1 MNYQVFFIIAMA
13 VLSAGLFLAVLSALV
28 RGRKVRVITPFHLF
42 FGGVFLSV
50 LIALMPVYYDI
61 TVREGNSPLR
71 VFFFA
76 LFSTIQI
83 FAIDGNRELVTDGIP
98 CQEGWI
104 PGAYSVY
111 LSVIY
116 VVAPILTFV
125 FLLSFFR
132 NATAFLRYVN
142 RYFHDVYIFSE
153 LSEKTVALGT
163 DIRRKNK
170 KAMIVFTGLHVDD
183 DEEQTKFLEDAK
195 DIRAI
200 CFKKDISAINFR
212 RHSKKS
218 GICFFSMDDDESTN
232 IKQALFII
240 SAYKNM
246 ENIRLYVFATGVES
260 ELLLAHTDTGN
271 MKVRRVNGVRSLV
284 NQNLYTEGSVIFDT
298 AGESDENGIRNI
310 GAVIIGLGQHGTEM
324 LKALSWYCQM
334 DGYRVTIDAFDMD
347 AMAEDRF
354 YAMVPEL
361 MSEQYNGVFLPG
373 EAEYTIHIHTC
384 YDVYGRAFSE
394 EIAKLRNATYVFIAL
409 DSDETNIRT
418 AVNLRMLFERMKIH
432 PVIQAVVAN
441 TDEKKAL
448 EGVTNFSGQPYD
460 IEFIGDRESSY
471 SADVVISSELEKEA
485 LARHLKWG
493 KEEDFWR
500 YEYNYQSSVASAI
513 HMKARIHCHIPGA
526 EKDETELTEEERR
539 GIERLEHRR
548 WNAYM
553 RSEGYIFSGSHDK
566 STRNDLAK
574 MHHDLVEYDRM
585 DEEEQRKDSRVG
597 TR

>member
-1 MNYQVFFIIAMA
+1 MNYQVFFIIAMSVLGAGSLLALLGA
-13 VLSAGLFLAVLSALV
+13 VI
-28 RGRKVRVITPFHLF
+28 RGRRVRVISPFHIF
-42 FGGVFLSV
+42 FSTVFLSV
-50 LIALMPVYYDI
+50 LIALLPVYYDL
-61 TVREGNSPLR
+61 TAHEGNSPIR
-71 VFFFA
+71 VFFFS

-83 FAIDGNRELVTDGIP
+83 FAIDGNRELVTEGIP
-98 CQEGWI
+98 LQEGWV
-104 PGAYSVY
+104 PGAYNVFLSTVY
-111 LSVIY
+111 VI
-116 VVAPILTFV
+116 APILTFV

-142 RYFHDVYIFSE
+142 HYFNDAYVFSE
-153 LSEKTVALGT
+153 LSEKTIALGT

-170 KAMIVFTGLHVDD
+170 RAMVIFTGLDVDD
-183 DEEQTKFLEDAK
+183 NEEQTKLLEDAK

-200 CFKKDISAINFR
+200 TFKRDIAAINFK
-212 RHSKKS
+212 RHSRKA
-218 GICFFSMDDDESTN
+218 GLTFFSMDDDESVN
-232 IKQALFII
+232 VKQALHII
-240 SAYKNM
+240 ETYKNRK
-246 ENIRLYVFATGVES
+246 NVRLYVFATGIES
-260 ELLLAHTDTGN
+260 ELLLARADTGE
-271 MKVRRVNGVRSLV
+271 MKVRRVNAVRNLV
-284 NQNLYTEGSVIFDT
+284 NRNLYEEGSSIFDT
-298 AGESDENGIRNI
+298 ALPPDAEGIRNI

-334 DGYRVTIDAFDMD
+334 DGYRVSIDAFDMD

-361 MSEQYNGVFLPG
+361 MSEKYNGVFIPG
-373 EAEYTIHIHTC
+373 EAEYTIRIHTC
-384 YDVYGRAFSE
+384 YDVYGRAFTE
-394 EIAKLRNATYVFIAL
+394 EIGKLKNSTYVFVAL

-418 AVNLRMLFERMKIH
+418 AVNMRMLFERMGIH
-432 PVIQAVVAN
+432 PVIQAVVTN

-448 EGVTNFSGQPYD
+448 DGVTNFSGQPYD
-460 IEFIGDRESSY
+460 IIFIGDVETLY

-485 LARHLKWG
+485 LERHLKWG

-513 HMKARIHCHIPGA
+513 HMKARIHCGIPGA
-526 EKDETELTEEERR
+526 EKDEAELLPEERK

-553 RSEGYIFSGSHDK
+553 RSEGYIYSGSHDK
-566 STRNDLAK
+566 KTRNDLGK